1 MFFPQSIGAKW
12 EIWSLARPSTQIV
25 GAQKNGPQIGI
36 VQDSL
41 LGAYLMTMH
50 STKIPRSLA
59 MNMLALNDEYLKST
73 TNKFYTGNELLS
85 TIIPEI
91 NMSKATNSFDDK
103 LANDK
108 QSPDAIIKVENGI
121 VLQGAIDK
129 KSGLGATSEGSFAHL
144 IWLDFGPD
152 FASRFLSQIQKY
164 TNKFLLSRGFTVGLG
179 DINPTKS
186 LREQMNN
193 TIIEALN
200 KMQDLLK
207 RINKGLLIVPQDTTV
222 EEYLEKK
229 ATEYFA
235 PVAGKVGAEALATL
249 NPRTNALKAMITS
262 GSKGATLNAGQMMG
276 CVGHNT
282 VSQARIPLTY
292 GVQRTLPFFYRGDQS
307 PKARGFIEHSF
318 IQGLDPVEF
327 FFHAMSGREGVI
339 DTAIKTGDTGY
350 ISRRLIKAL
359 EDFSVNY
366 SNKVTN
372 SSGQII
378 QFMYGDDGIDPVYV
392 ERQKFPTLLLSGKE
406 LSDKYEVKGKNAT
419 TKTKKEFAQIKKDKD
434 FVLSV
439 RHVFQDGDMGQVF
452 LSVNVDR
459 VILNTINGFK
469 GISNGKN
476 KLKYDDVIDKI
487 TDLTE
492 TLPKLFKN
500 RLNDNANISSNYDS
514 AVHFISII
522 IRAKLAS
529 KEVIENYKFSKEA
542 LNNVIEQIK
551 MKFLKSIAQAG
562 EMVGIITAQSIGE
575 PSTQLTLN
583 SFTYETPIIVRNKDK
598 ICSSIQ
604 LGEFVEMLCKE
615 ANNVKY
621 YADKDTTYAPSAN
634 YWEIQAPNED
644 GLVDWYQIE
653 AGTKHPVINEDGSN
667 TMLKVITEYEQEVIG
682 TKAKSFLQLV
692 NGKLVATRGDALK
705 VGDYIPVSTKQID
718 HTEINE
724 LDLINILS
732 PHEYIFGSQAHIAI
746 KLWDEHKWMENNNGK
761 LFKIPFMRSDNFRKK
776 MTTSTMTIND
786 DRVYLITSGKVN
798 LPQKIPL
805 DYNFGYLI
813 GAYCAE
819 GCLTSGGL
827 NIANNDKNY
836 LTPIIEWLKT
846 HNIYSHYTVTNN
858 KIKEGWTSSSLN
870 IFGILLKDVI
880 YKLCGRYSHGKFI
893 KKELIFSNEQFKYGF
908 LNAYFG
914 GDGTIDKKTNCI
926 YATSVSIELLK
937 NVNLML
943 NTLGIF
949 STIKLHPK
957 ATSNNRGTLPEN
969 IHQPWII
976 SIRNLSVIKLANILT
991 EMKIADKVEKC
1002 KFLIETTNVFPY
1014 MRQMMRLPNLVNGK
1028 VKWERRRNAM
1038 KDTVFVQIKS
1048 IEEVPNTTD
1057 YAYDL
1062 TVAETRNF
1070 IIENGVEVADTF
1082 HFSGVGEKSNVTAG
1096 VPRLVELINTS
1107 KNTKNPYLIIGLK
1120 DKYDKQKAEA
1130 FKNKI
1135 KNTHLR
1141 EFVNEVEI
1149 YYDPDLKNSTVQ
1161 EDRKMI
1167 KDFYKYTVGSSKKI
1181 PTDISPW
1188 VIRMTL
1194 DRTRMVYN
1202 QMQMDIIRR
1211 RLSNYTDYYV
1221 ITSDE
1226 NASKLVLRVHLV
1238 GSYANTETIIE
1249 QKNKILYDIVIR
1261 GIKGIESSR
1270 VGLNKQAWRYNEK
1283 EEKLERKPEYY
1294 IDTDGINL
1302 KAILALPEVDQRTT
1316 RSVDL
1321 WEMYETYGVEAA
1333 RNTILEEIR
1342 TVLRTNGAYVN
1353 YHNLSLL
1360 VDMMTHNGS
1369 LTSISRFGFNKLD
1382 KSPISKSSFEMTA
1395 EQLKLAALNN
1405 DIDDLQNV
1413 SAKIMFGQ
1421 AIKGGTG
1428 RCNLVLDE
1436 SAYGITDEQIDDL
1449 FN

>member
-1 MFFPQSIGAKW
+1 MFFPQSISSSM

-25 GAQKNGPQIGI
+25 GTRNGPQMGI

-103 LANDK
+103 LAKDK
-108 QSPDAIIKVENGI
+108 QSPDGIIKVENGI

-144 IWLDFGPD
+144 IWLDFSPE

-186 LREQMNN
+186 LREQMDN

-419 TKTKKEFAQIKKDKD
+419 AKTKKEFAQIKKDKE

-439 RHVFQDGDMGQVF
+439 RHVFQDADMGQVF

-459 VILNTINGFK
+459 VILNTVNGFK
-469 GISNGKN
+469 KDFRTNERSEYSSKIFDKKDKKGMS

-487 TDLTE
+487 TDLIE

-500 RLNDNANISSNYDS
+500 RLNANANISSNYDS

-529 KEVIENYKFSKEA
+529 REVIENYKFSKEA
-542 LNNVIEQIK
+542 LDSVIEQIK

-583 SFTYETPIIVRNKDK
+583 T
-598 ICSSIQ
+598 
-604 LGEFVEMLCKE
+604 
-615 ANNVKY
+615 
-621 YADKDTTYAPSAN
+621 
-634 YWEIQAPNED
+634 
-644 GLVDWYQIE
+644 
-653 AGTKHPVINEDGSN
+653 
-667 TMLKVITEYEQEVIG
+667 
-682 TKAKSFLQLV
+682 
-692 NGKLVATRGDALK
+692 
-705 VGDYIPVSTKQID
+705 
-718 HTEINE
+718 
-724 LDLINILS
+724 
-732 PHEYIFGSQAHIAI
+732 
-746 KLWDEHKWMENNNGK
+746 
-761 LFKIPFMRSDNFRKK
+761 
-776 MTTSTMTIND
+776 
-786 DRVYLITSGKVN
+786 
-798 LPQKIPL
+798 
-805 DYNFGYLI
+805 
-813 GAYCAE
+813 
-819 GCLTSGGL
+819 
-827 NIANNDKNY
+827 
-836 LTPIIEWLKT
+836 
-846 HNIYSHYTVTNN
+846 
-858 KIKEGWTSSSLN
+858 
-870 IFGILLKDVI
+870 
-880 YKLCGRYSHGKFI
+880 
-893 KKELIFSNEQFKYGF
+893 SNEACK
-908 LNAYFG
+908 
-914 GDGTIDKKTNCI
+914 
-926 YATSVSIELLK
+926 SLL
-937 NVNLML
+937 
-943 NTLGIF
+943 
-949 STIKLHPK
+949 
-957 ATSNNRGTLPEN
+957 
-969 IHQPWII
+969 
-976 SIRNLSVIKLANILT
+976 
-991 EMKIADKVEKC
+991 
-1002 KFLIETTNVFPY
+1002 
-1014 MRQMMRLPNLVNGK
+1014 
-1028 VKWERRRNAM
+1028 
-1038 KDTVFVQIKS
+1038 
-1048 IEEVPNTTD
+1048 
-1057 YAYDL
+1057 
-1062 TVAETRNF
+1062 
-1070 IIENGVEVADTF
+1070 
-1082 HFSGVGEKSNVTAG
+1082 
-1096 VPRLVELINTS
+1096 RLVKCS
-1107 KNTKNPYLIIGLK
+1107 
-1120 DKYDKQKAEA
+1120 
-1130 FKNKI
+1130 
-1135 KNTHLR
+1135 
-1141 EFVNEVEI
+1141 
-1149 YYDPDLKNSTVQ
+1149 
-1161 EDRKMI
+1161 
-1167 KDFYKYTVGSSKKI
+1167 
-1181 PTDISPW
+1181 
-1188 VIRMTL
+1188 
-1194 DRTRMVYN
+1194 
-1202 QMQMDIIRR
+1202 
-1211 RLSNYTDYYV
+1211 
-1221 ITSDE
+1221 
-1226 NASKLVLRVHLV
+1226 
-1238 GSYANTETIIE
+1238 
-1249 QKNKILYDIVIR
+1249 
-1261 GIKGIESSR
+1261 
-1270 VGLNKQAWRYNEK
+1270 
-1283 EEKLERKPEYY
+1283 
-1294 IDTDGINL
+1294 
-1302 KAILALPEVDQRTT
+1302 
-1316 RSVDL
+1316 
-1321 WEMYETYGVEAA
+1321 
-1333 RNTILEEIR
+1333 
-1342 TVLRTNGAYVN
+1342 
-1353 YHNLSLL
+1353 
-1360 VDMMTHNGS
+1360 
-1369 LTSISRFGFNKLD
+1369 
-1382 KSPISKSSFEMTA
+1382 
-1395 EQLKLAALNN
+1395 
-1405 DIDDLQNV
+1405 
-1413 SAKIMFGQ
+1413 
-1421 AIKGGTG
+1421 
-1428 RCNLVLDE
+1428 
-1436 SAYGITDEQIDDL
+1436 
-1449 FN
+1449 